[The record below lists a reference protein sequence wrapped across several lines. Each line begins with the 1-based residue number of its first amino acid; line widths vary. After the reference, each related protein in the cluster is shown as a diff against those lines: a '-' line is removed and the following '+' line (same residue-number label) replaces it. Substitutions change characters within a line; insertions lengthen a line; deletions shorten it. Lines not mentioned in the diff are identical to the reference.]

1 MKKKCKR
8 KVTPLNYNLIGYAI
22 SGARVTAPDVL
33 DQIRLRE
40 LVSLDAMSKGMGTTA
55 SWGHL
60 VEMVNLAQQF
70 AKEGIGREALEVCMV
85 AQDALL
91 EAAKRY
97 ETTKKMGLS
106 GIGIQALRDVH
117 EYHDLQRQAVSRSD
131 YERLIHKMMLNT
143 RSKGPDVVEV

>member
-1 MKKKCKR
+1 MKKQCKR
-8 KVTPLNYNLIGYAI
+8 KVTPLNYNIIGYAI
-22 SGARVTAPDVL
+22 SGARVTAPEVL

-40 LVSLDAMSKGMGTTA
+40 LVSLDAIAKGMGTTA

-70 AKEGIGREALEVCMV
+70 AKEGIGREALADCDV
-85 AQDALL
+85 AQTALL

-97 ETTKKMGLS
+97 EQTRKMGLS
-106 GIGIQALRDVH
+106 GVGIQALRNVH

-131 YERLIHKMMLNT
+131 YERIINKMMLHT
-143 RSKGPDVVEV
+143 RSQGPDVVAV